1 MSWYALTSTLFFTL
15 VTHML
20 TIRLSRVGKKKQPSY
35 RFIVCEKARDPWGKA
50 LEILGSYNTLTNPPS
65 MQLDAD
71 RAKYWISKG
80 AQPSDT
86 VHNILVENKII
97 EGEKRK
103 LMQISKVRKAKL
115 AKKKA

>member
-1 MSWYALTSTLFFTL
+1 
-15 VTHML
+15 ML
-20 TIRLSRVGKKKQPSY
+20 TIRLSRIGKKKQPSY

-65 MQLDAD
+65 MQLDEE

-86 VHNILVENKII
+86 VNNIFIDKGLIS
-97 EGEKRK
+97 GEKRK

>member
-1 MSWYALTSTLFFTL
+1 
-15 VTHML
+15 ML

-50 LEILGSYNTLTNPPS
+50 LEIIGSYNTLTNPA
-65 MQLDAD
+65 QVTLDKE
-71 RAKYWISKG
+71 RVLHWISKG

-86 VHNILVENKII
+86 VNNILIDQGLI
-97 EGEKRK
+97 QGEKRK
-103 LMQISKVRKAKL
+103 LMQISKRRKEKL

>member
-1 MSWYALTSTLFFTL
+1 
-15 VTHML
+15 ML

-50 LEILGSYNTLTNPPS
+50 LEIIGSYNTLTNPA
-65 MQLDAD
+65 QVTLDKE
-71 RAKYWISKG
+71 RVLHWISKG

-86 VHNILVENKII
+86 VNNILIDQGLVQ
-97 EGEKRK
+97 GEKRK
-103 LMQISKVRKAKL
+103 LMQISKRRKEKL